1 MLDRKTRQK
10 LEAEE
15 RELFLRPEQT
25 LRRREF
31 LQRAAYAA
39 GAAGAAAS
47 LPVNLLLAEAQ
58 RNTARAVLPA
68 CDQMGLDHIVV
79 LMMENRSFDH
89 YFGWH
94 ATADAVQA
102 RSYPDPQNGGTL
114 VDTRS
119 ASTLGSAQWQGC
131 GHPDPD
137 HSWEGGRDQLGS
149 SASNPLVEPDGF
161 LEGVN
166 DEFALCYYDQGE
178 VEFIHAAANEFTLF
192 DRFHCSLMASTWP
205 NRYYMWSAESGGR
218 KDNTPPVATFGNQST
233 TVFDQLNTPANLAKG
248 LSARYYNSDLPFSA
262 VWGPRGIPWTRPVAD
277 FYADCAAGTLPS
289 VAFVD
294 PPFRDGGGGDGL
306 SADEHPL
313 GDIRLG
319 QAFMSDIV
327 HAFMCSPNWENGALF
342 IVYDEWGGFFD
353 HVRPPSVPDAL
364 QNTSNLD
371 EDFGLMGYRIP
382 GVVVSPFAKRGAV
395 ESQLC
400 GFESILS
407 LIKYRWSLDWLNTRQ
422 ENATNIGNAMDFD
435 NPNFDVPDLPDPDRI
450 VSRPCTL
457 GGGDVVQDNGE
468 SHASDL
474 ASLEDLA
481 DRYGFKTGAG
491 KVDEIFQEPDSL
503 KKSLVR

>member
-1 MLDRKTRQK
+1 MLDKATRRR

-15 RELFLRPEQT
+15 RELFLHPEQT
-25 LRRREF
+25 LRRRDF

-39 GAAGAAAS
+39 GMAGAAAV
-47 LPVNLLLAEAQ
+47 LPGNLLLAEAT
-58 RNTARAVLPA
+58 RSTAHALPTPST
-68 CDQMGLDHIVV
+68 MPLDHVVV

-94 ATADAVQA
+94 PTADAVQA

-119 ASTLGSAQWQGC
+119 AATLGTAQWQGC

-149 SASNPLVEPDGF
+149 SASNPTVEPDGF

-178 VEFIHAAANEFTLF
+178 VEFIHAAAAEFALF
-192 DRFHCSLMASTWP
+192 DQFHCSLMASTWP
-205 NRYYMWSAESGGR
+205 NRYYMWSAQSGGR
-218 KDNTPPVATFGNQST
+218 KDNAPPVETGGNQWT
-233 TVFDQLNTPANLAKG
+233 TVFDLLNKPSNLVKG
-248 LSARYYNSDLPFSA
+248 LEARYYNSDLPFSA
-262 VWGPRGIPWTRPVAD
+262 TWGPRGIPWTRPVAD
-277 FYADCAAGTLPS
+277 YYADCAAGTLPS
-289 VAFVD
+289 VSFVD

-319 QAFMSDIV
+319 QAFMSDVV
-327 HAFMCSPNWENGALF
+327 HAFVNSSCWERGALF

-353 HVRPPSVPDAL
+353 HVRPPSVADAR
-364 QNTSNLD
+364 QNSTNMD
-371 EDFGLMGYRIP
+371 EDFGLMGFRIP
-382 GVVVSPFAKRGAV
+382 AVCVSPFVTRGSV
-395 ESQLC
+395 QSLQC
-400 GFESILS
+400 GFESILK
-407 LIKYRWSLDWLNTRQ
+407 LITYRWALGDMTTRDASA
-422 ENATNIGNAMDFD
+422 NNIGDAMDFA
-435 NPNFDVPDLPDPDRI
+435 NPDLTRPDLPDPDRI
-450 VSRPCTL
+450 VSRPCTF

-474 ASLEDLA
+474 AALEELA
-481 DRYGFKTGAG
+481 DRYGYATGSG
-491 KVDEIFQEPDSL
+491 RVDEIFQEPDSL
-503 KKSLVR
+503 KKSVVR